1 MSVSGV
7 LSQVSTVI
15 GTVVDIIGGNSVL
28 SALLG
33 LSIVGVGAMVF
44 KKLLAR

>member
-1 MSVSGV
+1 MTVSGV
-7 LSQVSTVI
+7 LSDVSTVI
-15 GTVVDIIGGNSVL
+15 GTVVDVISANPVL

-33 LSIVGVGAMVF
+33 LAVLSVGALAF

>member
-1 MSVSGV
+1 MTVNGV
-7 LSQVSTVI
+7 LSDVSTVI
-15 GTVVDIIGGNSVL
+15 GTVVDIISSNPVL

-33 LSIVGVGAMVF
+33 LAVVSVGAMAF